1 MPGMN
6 SGLNV
11 TNPILVAAFRS
22 ALLHQGLIALL
33 VLAVLA
39 IAWISAR
46 EWLGTRAAA
55 PSVAAEAA
63 GHRLLRISF
72 GILWIFDGFLQAQPA
87 MAAGLPSNVI
97 EPTASASPA
106 WVQHLVNWAGTGWS
120 YHPIQAAAA
129 AVWIQVGIGAWLLA
143 APRGRSARLAGLASL
158 GWGLV
163 VWVFGE
169 SFGGIFAPGLT
180 WLFGAPGAAIFYC
193 VAGALLALPER
204 AWQTP
209 QLGRGILRAMGLFF
223 AGMAVLQAWP
233 GRGFWSGTQH
243 GAPAT
248 LTGMVRS
255 MSGTPQPAVLA
266 RWVSGFADFTAA
278 HGFAV
283 NLVAVIALAVIGAG
297 LVSGQPRLLRP
308 AIAAAAVLCLADWVL
323 IEDLGFFGGL
333 GTDPNSMIPILL
345 ILVSGYLAVTRVPA
359 AATAAAA
366 AAAAV
371 AGTATAA
378 HPAAPQAPPAA
389 ADQTAARSRAGPGW
403 RDRLQPAVLAR
414 SFGSVSTGAVLAVW
428 AIVLIIIGAA
438 PAGLAQANPNAD
450 PIIARAIAGNS
461 APLDF
466 AAPPFRLTDQN
477 GSQVS
482 LASLHGKVVLL
493 TFLDPVCTSDCPLIA
508 QEFRAADQILA
519 AKSRRAE
526 LVAIVSNPVYRAVS
540 YAQAFDRQER
550 LTSLPNWRFLTG
562 SLDQLR
568 QAWRNYSVAA
578 EIVPSGGM
586 IAHSDVAYVIDARGH
601 TRAELNFD
609 PGPGT
614 TSSVSSFAVELATA
628 AEQVM
633 KSR

>member
-33 VLAVLA
+33 ILAVLA

-46 EWLGTRAAA
+46 EWLGSRPAA
-55 PSVAAEAA
+55 PAVAAEAA

-143 APRGRSARLAGLASL
+143 APRGRSSRLAGLASV

-193 VAGALLALPER
+193 VAGALLALPQR
-204 AWQTP
+204 AWQAP
-209 QLGRGILRAMGLFF
+209 QLGRGILSAMGLFF

-233 GRGFWSGTQH
+233 GRGFWPGTQH
-243 GAPAT
+243 GAPGT
-248 LTGMVRS
+248 LTDMVRS

-297 LVSGQPRLLRP
+297 LLSGQPRLLRP
-308 AIAAAAVLCLADWVL
+308 TIAAAAVLCLADWVL

-345 ILVSGYLAVTRVPA
+345 ILVSGYLAVIRGPA
-359 AATAAAA
+359 AATAAAP

-371 AGTATAA
+371 TGAATAA
-378 HPAAPQAPPAA
+378 DH
-389 ADQTAARSRAGPGW
+389 
-403 RDRLQPAVLAR
+403 
-414 SFGSVSTGAVLAVW
+414 
-428 AIVLIIIGAA
+428 A
-438 PAGLAQANPNAD
+438 PAGSRRRG
-450 PIIARAIAGNS
+450 RAGVPACSPRSWPGRSDRS
-461 APLDF
+461 APGRCW
-466 AAPPFRLTDQN
+466 PPGR
-477 GSQVS
+477 SCS
-482 LASLHGKVVLL
+482 SSSARR
-493 TFLDPVCTSDCPLIA
+493 PP
-508 QEFRAADQILA
+508 R
-519 AKSRRAE
+519 SRR
-526 LVAIVSNPVYRAVS
+526 PTRT
-540 YAQAFDRQER
+540 R
-550 LTSLPNWRFLTG
+550 T
-562 SLDQLR
+562 
-568 QAWRNYSVAA
+568 
-578 EIVPSGGM
+578 PS
-586 IAHSDVAYVIDARGH
+586 S
-601 TRAELNFD
+601 
-609 PGPGT
+609 PGLSP
-614 TSSVSSFAVELATA
+614 ATA
-628 AEQVM
+628 HRLI
-633 KSR
+633 SPRPRSC